1 VFDYFD
7 TRALHGSRAAM
18 MQLMTRAMGERII
31 FAIDMEQ
38 IAPFLEN
45 RGFTDVA
52 NVDAADLRRLYL
64 RGANA
69 KRPLI
74 AGAAIV
80 SARVART

>member
-1 VFDYFD
+1 
-7 TRALHGSRAAM
+7 M
-18 MQLMTRAMGERII
+18 MQLMTRVMGERIT

-38 IAPFLEN
+38 IAPFLER
-45 RGFTDVA
+45 RGFTDID

-64 RGANA
+64 TGPNA
-69 KRPLI
+69 RRPLI